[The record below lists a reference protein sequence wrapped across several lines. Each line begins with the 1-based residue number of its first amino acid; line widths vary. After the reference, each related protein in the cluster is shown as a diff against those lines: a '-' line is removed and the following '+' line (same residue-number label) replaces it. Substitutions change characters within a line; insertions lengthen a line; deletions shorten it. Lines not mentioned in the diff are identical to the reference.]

1 MNYDLGAISKNI
13 KEYRKRNKLTQEQLA
28 EDLNYSV
35 KAVASWEQGISTPP
49 LDILITIS
57 TRLDMSLEDFICAK
71 GESLTNFVPDSI
83 VKEFF
88 KPNETIKIG
97 EKTFDLLLIEEGE
110 FIGKF
115 YFYLYELLESID
127 INQKGI
133 IIKAEND
140 EKMTNYIR
148 NKDYYKM
155 LNKAGLV
162 SIEGDEMF
170 VDKSVANYLLKETC
184 SSKAVDL
191 YYDYMREVELKYED
205 DVLAEEDDPSL
216 LEYEREEELRRARIK
231 KMVNDARETV
241 SKLYGGRK

>member
-110 FIGKF
+110 FIEKF
-115 YFYLYELLESID
+115 NFYLYELLESID

-191 YYDYMREVELKYED
+191 YTDYMREFVEYEPD
-205 DVLAEEDDPSL
+205 DWSEEDDPDL